1 MKKRI
6 IRTLA
11 TMVLVVSVIMP
22 GAQGLAQEMQFVEM
36 RSLGELTDAGDKL
49 KKEEWDKIKTFR
61 GWGHEIWKCGDYT
74 GFLSNDKKA
83 FWINGIKISADT
95 VEVRIPSE
103 INGIKVTKIGAYDF
117 NADYCSIF
125 ERFPYE
131 EDKMSA
137 PAYRD
142 GRNITKIVVP
152 EGVKVIGQNTF
163 AHMKNLKRV
172 SLPQSV
178 TALEHNVFYKDN
190 QLQKVNIAAGNKT
203 FKAKKNVIYSK
214 NGKSLYLIYGKVKS
228 ITIDAKVRQIVN
240 SESHKVTNNIG
251 ALARGIK
258 VFIHKKNKVF
268 GAENG
273 FVYLK
278 KTGELLYYANKSKD
292 PILPKSIK
300 KITKKTYWCTSYIN
314 KFTLSK
320 NVRYVNGNYLPV
332 REGYLRKPRRDR
344 VGTVVYA
351 PCGAAIRDIAV
362 HNVVADGH
370 IHAVHRDAAV
380 QSFLDGGAGGLIFQR
395 VGDVLGHIHRSDQQG
410 HRVSAVA
417 TRVGQAPV

>member
-11 TMVLVVSVIMP
+11 SMVLAVSVIMP
-22 GAQGLAQEMQFVEM
+22 GAQVFAQEMQFVEM

-61 GWGHEIWKCGDYT
+61 GWGHEVWKCGDYT

-178 TALEHNVFYKDN
+178 TTLEHNVFYKDN

-203 FKAKKNVIYSK
+203 FKAKKK
-214 NGKSLYLIYGKVKS
+214 
-228 ITIDAKVRQIVN
+228 
-240 SESHKVTNNIG
+240 SHKVTNNIG

-292 PILPKSIK
+292 PVLPKSIK

-332 REGYLRKPRRDR
+332 REGYLRKFYIPGKNKVKFVNCDALDLQSK
-344 VGTVVYA
+344 VTVYVNRHLKSYYKKVFRKVRI
-351 PCGAAIRDIAV
+351 G
-362 HNVVADGH
+362 
-370 IHAVHRDAAV
+370 
-380 QSFLDGGAGGLIFQR
+380 
-395 VGDVLGHIHRSDQQG
+395 
-410 HRVSAVA
+410 
-417 TRVGQAPV
+417 

>member
-1 MKKRI
+1 MKKT
-6 IRTLA
+6 IRTLV
-11 TMVLVVSVIMP
+11 TMVFAVSVIMP
-22 GAQGLAQEMQFVEM
+22 GAQVFAQEMQSVEM

-61 GWGHEIWKCGDYT
+61 GWGHEVWKCGDYT

-137 PAYRD
+137 PVYRD

-152 EGVKVIGQNTF
+152 EGVEVIGQNTF

-178 TALEHNVFYKDN
+178 TTLEHNVFYKDN
-190 QLQKVNIAAGNKT
+190 QLQ
-203 FKAKKNVIYSK
+203 
-214 NGKSLYLIYGKVKS
+214 
-228 ITIDAKVRQIVN
+228 
-240 SESHKVTNNIG
+240 
-251 ALARGIK
+251 
-258 VFIHKKNKVF
+258 VF

-278 KTGELLYYANKSKD
+278 KTGELLYYANKSED
-292 PILPKSIK
+292 PVLPKSIR
-300 KITKKTYWCTSYIN
+300 KIMKKTYWCTSYIN

-320 NVRYVNGNYLPV
+320 NVKYVNGNYLPV
-332 REGYLRKPRRDR
+332 REGYLRKFYIPGKNKVKFVNCDAIDLQSK
-344 VGTVVYA
+344 VTVYVNRHLKSYYKKVFRK
-351 PCGAAIRDIAV
+351 CK
-362 HNVVADGH
+362 NVKVRIG
-370 IHAVHRDAAV
+370 
-380 QSFLDGGAGGLIFQR
+380 
-395 VGDVLGHIHRSDQQG
+395 
-410 HRVSAVA
+410 
-417 TRVGQAPV
+417 

>member
-1 MKKRI
+1 
-6 IRTLA
+6 
-11 TMVLVVSVIMP
+11 
-22 GAQGLAQEMQFVEM
+22 
-36 RSLGELTDAGDKL
+36 
-49 KKEEWDKIKTFR
+49 
-61 GWGHEIWKCGDYT
+61 
-74 GFLSNDKKA
+74 
-83 FWINGIKISADT
+83 
-95 VEVRIPSE
+95 
-103 INGIKVTKIGAYDF
+103 
-117 NADYCSIF
+117 
-125 ERFPYE
+125 
-131 EDKMSA
+131 MSA

-163 AHMKNLKRV
+163 AHMKNLRRV

-178 TALEHNVFYKDN
+178 TTLEHNVFYKDN

-228 ITIDAKVRQIVN
+228 ITIDAKVRQIVD

-258 VFIHKKNKVF
+258 VFVHKKNKVF
-268 GAENG
+268 GEENG

-292 PILPKSIK
+292 PVLPKSIK

-320 NVRYVNGNYLPV
+320 NV
-332 REGYLRKPRRDR
+332 K
-344 VGTVVYA
+344 
-351 PCGAAIRDIAV
+351 
-362 HNVVADGH
+362 
-370 IHAVHRDAAV
+370 
-380 QSFLDGGAGGLIFQR
+380 
-395 VGDVLGHIHRSDQQG
+395 
-410 HRVSAVA
+410 
-417 TRVGQAPV
+417 

>member
-11 TMVLVVSVIMP
+11 TMVLAVSVIMP
-22 GAQGLAQEMQFVEM
+22 GAQVFAQEMQFVEM

-61 GWGHEIWKCGDYT
+61 GWGHEVWKCGDYT

-95 VEVRIPSE
+95 VEVKIPSE

-152 EGVKVIGQNTF
+152 EGVEVIGQNTF

-178 TALEHNVFYKDN
+178 TTLEHNVFYKDN

-228 ITIDAKVRQIVN
+228 ITIDAKVRQIVD

-258 VFIHKKNKVF
+258 VFVHKKNKVF

-292 PILPKSIK
+292 PVLPKSIK

-320 NVRYVNGNYLPV
+320 NVKYVNGNYLPV
-332 REGYLRKPRRDR
+332 REGYLRKLYIPGKNKVKFVNCDAIDLQSK
-344 VGTVVYA
+344 VTVYVNRHLKSYYKKVFRK
-351 PCGAAIRDIAV
+351 CK
-362 HNVVADGH
+362 NVKVRIG
-370 IHAVHRDAAV
+370 
-380 QSFLDGGAGGLIFQR
+380 
-395 VGDVLGHIHRSDQQG
+395 
-410 HRVSAVA
+410 
-417 TRVGQAPV
+417 

>member
-6 IRTLA
+6 IRTLV
-11 TMVLVVSVIMP
+11 TMVLAVSVIMP
-22 GAQGLAQEMQFVEM
+22 GVQGLAQEMQSVEM

-61 GWGHEIWKCGDYT
+61 GWGHEVWKCGDYT

-95 VEVRIPSE
+95 VEVKIPSE

-178 TALEHNVFYKDN
+178 TTLEHNVFYKDN
-190 QLQKVNIAAGNKT
+190 QLQKVNIATGNKT

-228 ITIDAKVRQIVN
+228 ITIDAKVRQIVD

-292 PILPKSIK
+292 SVLPKSIK

-320 NVRYVNGNYLPV
+320 NVKYVNGNYLPV
-332 REGYLRKPRRDR
+332 REGYLRKFYIPGKNK
-344 VGTVVYA
+344 VKFVN
-351 PCGAAIRDIAV
+351 CIM
-362 HNVVADGH
+362 
-370 IHAVHRDAAV
+370 
-380 QSFLDGGAGGLIFQR
+380 
-395 VGDVLGHIHRSDQQG
+395 
-410 HRVSAVA
+410 VS
-417 TRVGQAPV
+417 